1 MKSHFVRFIFKF
13 KKLPNHFLI
22 NFKEK
27 TMNPRDLLLKELRGE
42 AIGTITNQSSSEEA
56 FQNQTLRPILKL
68 QNDLFLASFENYI
81 TKNKKDFYSLST
93 EKKLLLIENSIQ
105 KDIKFRNALK
115 GIVIGLFTLDEYQT
129 YIQNSSNLNKR
140 MMNMLIERLKSQIQ
154 LFEKAM

>member
-1 MKSHFVRFIFKF
+1 
-13 KKLPNHFLI
+13 
-22 NFKEK
+22 
-27 TMNPRDLLLKELRGE
+27 MNPRDLLLKELRGE
-42 AIGTITNQSSSEEA
+42 AIGTITNQSSNEEA

-68 QNDLFLASFENYI
+68 QNDLFVASFENYI

-115 GIVIGLFTLDEYQT
+115 GIVIGLFTLEEYQT

-154 LFEKAM
+154 LFEKVL

>member
-1 MKSHFVRFIFKF
+1 MFFKL

-42 AIGTITNQSSSEEA
+42 AIGTITNQSSNEEA

-68 QNDLFLASFENYI
+68 QNDLFVASFENYI
-81 TKNKKDFYSLST
+81 TKNKKDFYGLST

-115 GIVIGLFTLDEYQT
+115 GIVIGLFTLEEYQT

-154 LFEKAM
+154 LFEKVL